1 MTDAQSRPTQR
12 TGALWHPRPLQPQ
25 HPVLAVSDR
34 RSRHYHSAG
43 LVTAMPVEEA
53 GLRPNFVKALELGAV
68 RLDLVVRFGQDPMM
82 TRSLRRSLDAVMVRA
97 YSSKKYPCQCRWTRP
112 ALLVMKKHPVTG
124 FYILAFAISWLGLIP
139 GVLGSRGIAPFESP
153 FVQILGILFS
163 IGPALAAVI
172 MSQVMQGKTGVQNLL
187 KGLLKWRVNLVW
199 YLVAVLGPVVIFV
212 AGQVLT
218 KLMGLTGAPA
228 AIPSNPLLFFVAVL
242 TVILSNTSEEIGW
255 RGFALPHLQKRHNAL
270 SATLIVGL
278 LWSLWHL
285 PLVLLTGNPMAQ
297 SPLIWFISIVAS
309 AFIYTWLYNSTQGSI
324 LLVALFHGALNIFG
338 AFITGVSPIAYALL
352 NCVVAIILI
361 AVFGKATLSR
371 QKRVYVD

>member
-1 MTDAQSRPTQR
+1 
-12 TGALWHPRPLQPQ
+12 
-25 HPVLAVSDR
+25 
-34 RSRHYHSAG
+34 
-43 LVTAMPVEEA
+43 MPVKEA
-53 GLRPNFVKALELGAV
+53 ALRPNFVKALELEAG
-68 RLDLVVRFGQDPMM
+68 RPDLVVRFGQGQRCLG
-82 TRSLRRSLDAVMVRA
+82 RSSDRLRLCWFKRIP
-97 YSSKKYPCQCRWTRP
+97 SKKYPCQGRRTRP
-112 ALLVMKKHPVTG
+112 ALLVMKKHPVTW
-124 FYILAFAISWLGLIP
+124 FYMLAFAISWIGLIP
-139 GVLGSRGIAPFESP
+139 GVLGSQGIAPFESP
-153 FVQILGILFS
+153 FVQFLGILFS

-199 YLVAVLGPVVIFV
+199 YLVTVLGPVVIFV

-285 PLVLLTGNPMAQ
+285 PLVFLAGNPMAQ
-297 SPLIWFISIVAS
+297 SPLIWFTSIVAS

-324 LLVALFHGALNIFG
+324 LLVALLHVSENLFGALIS
-338 AFITGVSPIAYALL
+338 GVSPIAYALV

-361 AVFGKATLSR
+361 LVFGKANLSHR
-371 QKRVYVD
+371 KRVYVD